1 MTRRIERLEQLG
13 LQLGSLEF
21 AGRKHCEMPF
31 GHPAQERKKISSR
44 KSLDGFLDLSD
55 AWHVR
60 RIVALRPGCKRT
72 GNRFPVATSQRNIR
86 KDTRLR
92 VIALR
97 MRTPALL
104 LAFVASVSLVTAAPE
119 AFEFG
124 PEQKAALPGGREAD
138 GIIGDFILRNDR
150 IEAVVSGNLPL
161 RRANMSTFYGE
172 SGSPLASRMVSCT
185 ARSCAGVNSSAF
197 SPRITF
203 ARSSKS
209 PS

>member
-1 MTRRIERLEQLG
+1 M
-13 LQLGSLEF
+13 
-21 AGRKHCEMPF
+21 
-31 GHPAQERKKISSR
+31 
-44 KSLDGFLDLSD
+44 
-55 AWHVR
+55 
-60 RIVALRPGCKRT
+60 
-72 GNRFPVATSQRNIR
+72 
-86 KDTRLR
+86 RLR
-92 VIALR
+92 AIALR
-97 MRTPALL
+97 MKIPALL
-104 LAFVASVSLVTAAPE
+104 LAFVASVSFVTAAPE
-119 AFEFG
+119 AFEVG

-138 GIIGDFILRNDR
+138 GIIGDFILRNDK

-185 ARSCAGVNSSAF
+185 ARSCAGGKSCAF